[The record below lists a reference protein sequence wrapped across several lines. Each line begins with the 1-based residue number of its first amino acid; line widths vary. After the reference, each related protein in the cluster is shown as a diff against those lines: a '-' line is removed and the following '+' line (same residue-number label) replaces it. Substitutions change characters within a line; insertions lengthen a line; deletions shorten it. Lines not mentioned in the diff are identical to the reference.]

1 MFRGLV
7 VLLII
12 SSVDNLQILNDP
24 GLVQQWISSADA
36 LDKLLWPQKDIVCQ
50 LVENITSNWDLPVSQ
65 QCLSDL
71 HKIHNGLNQRK
82 VWAYK
87 FLESSAGN
95 KPGFLRGYISDLGN
109 YHECLSISHDFGSK
123 YGLLSGQYCLL
134 RVHLPLPFKP
144 VQTNYDSINLNL
156 NGTILEDSYYSMF
169 AKQLKFFYNNTFNF
183 GFCIPTSC
191 SQNDFQ
197 TVTNRV
203 FQGTRITPKVSSC
216 EKNDITDGP
225 RSIKYQETAMTIL
238 TMLTLLILGS
248 TLVTHIYPD
257 NVSPV
262 LASFSIIENTKKL
275 IPRDDDNDRPHDLA
289 FIHCVRVSLRVFGLL
304 GHIYLTLGVV
314 PHTFPIFSYSL
325 PQQWLVRETW
335 KQMFIFIDIFF
346 VMSGFLT
353 VYTWYPK
360 IKQLNGEISF
370 YRYVTARFFRSTPLF
385 LGILV
390 LLFAFS
396 GIGSGPIFSEFSDM
410 IKGNCMK
417 YWWTNLLYVSNWVKP
432 SKMGYPNWWSI
443 SIDFQLYCLS
453 YLPLKWLVINPRQ
466 GIISL
471 IGLIGIGPLL
481 TSLVA
486 FIKRVPLLVC
496 CTLDYDQETQFFEHF
511 STYTHIAPYF
521 LGMLTGY
528 LVVTNK
534 EIENKLLIALGYI
547 FSTIFWIGT
556 FVLSYYFVDSHLDRF
571 VEVAYIGLQKL
582 VFSSFFAWLFY
593 AASFKYGGSTSKYMV
608 AKVFVPF
615 SRLSYSIAMSEM
627 LFIWYDITNSHQYFP
642 ADHYNE
648 VILVSYIFLMCTALG
663 FIVYLL
669 FEAPSLNLIKIFI
682 KPQTN
687 ISKVQIQRPEKID

>member
-370 YRYVTARFFRSTPLF
+370 YRYVTARFF
-385 LGILV
+385 
-390 LLFAFS
+390 
-396 GIGSGPIFSEFSDM
+396 
-410 IKGNCMK
+410 
-417 YWWTNLLYVSNWVKP
+417 
-432 SKMGYPNWWSI
+432 

>member
-370 YRYVTARFFRSTPLF
+370 YRYVTARFF
-385 LGILV
+385 
-390 LLFAFS
+390 
-396 GIGSGPIFSEFSDM
+396 
-410 IKGNCMK
+410 
-417 YWWTNLLYVSNWVKP
+417 
-432 SKMGYPNWWSI
+432 
-443 SIDFQLYCLS
+443 S
-453 YLPLKWLVINPRQ
+453 YLPLIWLVVNPRQ

-471 IGLIGIGPLL
+471 VGLIGIGPLL

-534 EIENKLLIALGYI
+534 EIENKLLIALGYV

-582 VFSSFFAWLFY
+582 VFSSFYAWLFY
-593 AASFKYGGSTSKYMV
+593 AFSFKYGGIIQEYM
-608 AKVFVPF
+608 AHKIFVPF

-648 VILVSYIFLMCTALG
+648 VIRVSYIFLMCTILG

-669 FEAPSLNLIKIFI
+669 FEAPALNLIKIFI
-682 KPQTN
+682 KPQTIDQIKPQTN
-687 ISKVQIQRPEKID
+687 GSEVQIHKPEKID

>member
-370 YRYVTARFFRSTPLF
+370 YRYVTARFF
-385 LGILV
+385 
-390 LLFAFS
+390 
-396 GIGSGPIFSEFSDM
+396 
-410 IKGNCMK
+410 
-417 YWWTNLLYVSNWVKP
+417 
-432 SKMGYPNWWSI
+432 
-443 SIDFQLYCLS
+443 S